1 MSSELKSFEFT
12 KPAGNKK
19 RALLEDTKPEAPA
32 VSEPVDKESEA
43 TSKTLKE
50 EVKSKYSQ
58 TELLAIFDEIIFSGE
73 YTENIVIKGKLHVTF
88 RTRTS
93 QETEEMSQILDS
105 MGANLFSTL
114 EQKRAMLSLQ
124 YSLMRYGPKD
134 LSTLK
139 KPEKEEFLG
148 RLPSAVTFALIN
160 ALSKF
165 DEKVFEACQEAA
177 ENF

>member
-19 RALLEDTKPEAPA
+19 RALLEEPKAETPVAIEPEVKAQEPEAEKPA
-32 VSEPVDKESEA
+32 
-43 TSKTLKE
+43 
-50 EVKSKYSQ
+50 SKYNQ

-73 YTENIVIKGKLHVTF
+73 YKENVLVKGKLHVTF
-88 RTRTS
+88 RTRTA
-93 QETEEMSQILDS
+93 QETQEITNILDA

-114 EQKRAMLSLQ
+114 EQKRATLSLQ

-139 KPEKEEFLG
+139 KSEKEEFLG
-148 RLPSAVTFALIN
+148 RLPSAVSFALIN
-160 ALSKF
+160 ALSRF
-165 DEKVFEACQEAA
+165 DEKVFEACKEAE